1 MMSLRE
7 QLFDIIKNTKK
18 NEPIN
23 LKKFKG
29 MGPKSIKLIE
39 KVLEEYCQVGILH
52 ANKLKELFVNP
63 NFKTY
68 VGEVVRVRNNFMFV
82 RVEELEDDI
91 YVRVEDSRTAMINDK
106 VELWLDSIDSG
117 VIEKI
122 LERANE
128 EVIGVFQLGR
138 KSFVWPKNDE
148 IIGKVIITNVIVP
161 CFQDDL
167 VKVKITSFGERL
179 EGEVI
184 ENYGNIHLPG
194 QDILALSL
202 EHQVPIEFSK
212 ENIEYVQSNIEQ
224 EITNPD
230 LKDRLDLRNH
240 LIVTI
245 DGDNARDFDD
255 AIEVSQNDDGTF
267 TLGVHIADVSHYVQE
282 GNPIDKDAVARGTS
296 VYLTDRV
303 IPMLP
308 FELSNGICSL
318 NPNVDRYTMSCIMK
332 IGYDGKVIDYEISP
346 SIIRSSYRLTYN
358 IVNKLYAHQ
367 HKFEDE
373 RLNKM
378 LYDALILSKMIRK
391 EREARGS
398 MDLDKQEAEIIC
410 DEEGKPIDIVKRV
423 RGNSEMMIED
433 FMIAANETVA
443 SHIYFMNL
451 PFVYRVHDEP
461 NIQKLQDFA
470 LLLKPL
476 GYVLNAKNGVHSTQ
490 LQSILDKSSGTPQ
503 HDVIAQLMLRSLSK
517 AKYSENNIG
526 HFSLGSDCYTH
537 FTSPIRRYPDLM
549 VHRLLKLYRSDY
561 SKIDLENLELHIGS
575 LAKSCSDYERRAM
588 SLERDVE
595 DAKKAEYMSY
605 RLFEEYTGRVSG
617 IIDVGVFIELDNTI
631 EGLLRFSSLKEHYIF
646 DSSRMVAYCKG
657 SKQTIKLGDTFK
669 VMAISASKHTGKI
682 EFVLSNKSIEKKKP
696 RNNKTKK

>member
-1 MMSLRE
+1 MSIRE

-29 MGPKSIKLIE
+29 LGPKSINLVE
-39 KVLEEYCQVGILH
+39 KILDDYCQAGILY

-68 VGEVVRVRNNFMFV
+68 VGNVIKVKKNFMFIS
-82 RVEELEDDI
+82 VEELENDI
-91 YVRVEDSRTAMINDK
+91 YVSVEDSRTAMINDK

-128 EVIGVFQLGR
+128 EIVGVFQLGR
-138 KSFVWPKNDE
+138 KSFVCPRNDE
-148 IIGKVIITNVIVP
+148 IEGKIIINNAIVP

-167 VKVKITSFGERL
+167 VKVKITNFGEKL
-179 EGEVI
+179 EGEII

-194 QDILALSL
+194 QDILAVAL

-212 ENIEYVQSNIEQ
+212 DNNNYVKENIEQ
-224 EITNPD
+224 EISKPD
-230 LKDRLDLRNH
+230 LKGRLDLRKH

-255 AIEVSQNDDGTF
+255 AIEVSKNDDGTF
-267 TLGVHIADVSHYVQE
+267 TLGVHIADVSHYVQT
-282 GNPIDKDAVARGTS
+282 GNPIDRDAVTRGTS
-296 VYLTDRV
+296 IYLTDRV

-332 IGYDGKVIDYEISP
+332 IDYDGRVIDYEISP
-346 SIIRSSYRLTYN
+346 SIIRSSYRLTYSN
-358 IVNKLYAHQ
+358 VNKLYAHQ
-367 HKFEDE
+367 HKFEDND
-373 RLNKM
+373 LNNM
-378 LYDALILSKMIRK
+378 LYNALILSKIIRK
-391 EREARGS
+391 ERESRGA
-398 MDLDKQEAEIIC
+398 MDLDKQEAEIVC
-410 DEEGKPIDIVKRV
+410 NEEGKPIDIVKRF
-423 RGNSEMMIED
+423 RGDSEMMIED
-433 FMIAANETVA
+433 FMIVANETVA

-451 PFVYRVHDEP
+451 PFIYRVHDEP
-461 NIQKLQDFA
+461 NLQKLQDFA

-476 GYVLNAKNGVHSTQ
+476 GYGLNVKNGVHSRQ
-490 LQSILDKSSGTPQ
+490 LQSILDKSYGTPQ
-503 HDVIAQLMLRSLSK
+503 HDVIAKLMLRSLSK

-526 HFSLGSDCYTH
+526 HFSLGSSCYTH
-537 FTSPIRRYPDLM
+537 FTSPIRRYPDLL
-549 VHRLLKLYRSDY
+549 VHRLLKLYLNDY
-561 SKIDLENLELHIGS
+561 SMIDLDDLEYRISS

-588 SLERDVE
+588 KLERDVE
-595 DAKKAEYMSY
+595 DIKKAEYMSY
-605 RLFEEYTGRVSG
+605 HLFEEVSGKVSG
-617 IIDVGVFIELDNTI
+617 IIDIGVFIELDNTI

-657 SKQTIKLGDTFK
+657 SKKIIKLGDIFK

-682 EFVLSNKSIEKKKP
+682 EFILSDKNIAKRKNK
-696 RNNKTKK
+696 N